1 MSSQSDRAKRPR
13 QYLVVIF
20 ANLLIIAAGVVVFSL
35 VFRRHLEEV
44 PASNYEVRDDAVI
57 TLSHARNLIDYGF
70 IGVSPSGERVEGFSA
85 PLQFWVAALAYAS
98 DGVDYRTFCRWQTT
112 IGTLLLGG
120 VFAALMFQ
128 PTRAQ
133 TSIWY
138 VLFAVS
144 AVLASADI
152 LAHSRAFL
160 LWHASGME
168 NPYTHVLLIAL
179 VGALDFMLQ
188 RKRVVTTA
196 VVLVVAA
203 ASVRIDAIVDVVIL
217 LAVFGGLWR
226 LKHRDNGGLRSLI
239 VCLVPWALYMGWRWW
254 YFGQWEPNTGV
265 A

>member
-1 MSSQSDRAKRPR
+1 MSSQSDRAKKPR

-152 LAHSRAFL
+152 LAHSRRSY
-160 LWHASGME
+160 SGMHRAWKIRTRTFSSS
-168 NPYTHVLLIAL
+168 PLSARLISCCNAN
-179 VGALDFMLQ
+179 AW
-188 RKRVVTTA
+188 
-196 VVLVVAA
+196 
-203 ASVRIDAIVDVVIL
+203 SPP
-217 LAVFGGLWR
+217 
-226 LKHRDNGGLRSLI
+226 RSCWSSPRHQFELTRS
-239 VCLVPWALYMGWRWW
+239 WTW
-254 YFGQWEPNTGV
+254 
-265 A
+265 